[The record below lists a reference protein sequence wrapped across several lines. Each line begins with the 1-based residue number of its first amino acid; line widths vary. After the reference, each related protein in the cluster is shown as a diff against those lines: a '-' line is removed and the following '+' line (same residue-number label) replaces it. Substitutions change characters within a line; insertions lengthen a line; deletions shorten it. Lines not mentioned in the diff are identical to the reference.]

1 MVGGFSK
8 CTSEP
13 QGCAQVA
20 PAPKPTRHRLVWGW
34 PTSDLGAS
42 YFVLLQE
49 LNDYRALL
57 LNHPEQY
64 RLQEKLEEE
73 GWQGLSRTEQ
83 QTLRLPSVIV

>member
-1 MVGGFSK
+1 MLKWLQRRSQRGTVWFGVGPRPISALL
-8 CTSEP
+8 T
-13 QGCAQVA
+13 
-20 PAPKPTRHRLVWGW
+20 
-34 PTSDLGAS
+34 
-42 YFVLLQE
+42 LLQE